1 MEGRAKCDTS
11 LGRPEQTNKTMDA
24 RSRAERVLNSGG
36 RLSHRGE
43 PWVFSGVLL
52 VRRPSWCSPTCFRH

>member
-36 RLSHRGE
+36 RLSHRGK
-43 PWVFSGVLL
+43 PWIVFRSAAGTSTIV
-52 VRRPSWCSPTCFRH
+52 VQPAVF